1 MGFVKIL
8 EPQIEIIHKSKKNHI
23 LLYRCRHSYKIH
35 IDMENRST
43 KKSTNYDTICKSILV
58 NPNLLGRT

>member
-8 EPQIEIIHKSKKNHI
+8 EPQIEIIHKTKKINI
-23 LLYRCRHSYKIH
+23 LLYTCRHSYKIH

-43 KKSTNYDTICKSILV
+43 KKSTNYDTI
-58 NPNLLGRT
+58 